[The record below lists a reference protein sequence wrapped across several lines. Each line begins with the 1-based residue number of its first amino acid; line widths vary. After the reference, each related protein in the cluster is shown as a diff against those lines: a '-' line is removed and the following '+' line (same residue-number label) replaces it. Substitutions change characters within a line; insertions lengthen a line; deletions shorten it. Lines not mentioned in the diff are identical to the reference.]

1 MLVLVNLAGNAVNF
15 TDEGSVTLRVRIL
28 PDTGLQLEVEDTGI
42 GMTPEEPIQNRN
54 DRNIRSTLSQTRD
67 SP

>member
-1 MLVLVNLAGNAVNF
+1 
-15 TDEGSVTLRVRIL
+15 L
-28 PDTGLQLEVEDTGI
+28 PDTGLQLEVENTGI

>member
-1 MLVLVNLAGNAVNF
+1 MVLVNLAGNAVKF